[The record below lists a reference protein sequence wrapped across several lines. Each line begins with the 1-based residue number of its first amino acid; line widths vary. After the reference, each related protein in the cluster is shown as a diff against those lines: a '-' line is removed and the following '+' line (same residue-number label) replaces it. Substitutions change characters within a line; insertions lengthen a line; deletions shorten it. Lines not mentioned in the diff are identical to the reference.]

1 MPLGLANEIW
11 SELRSYLSSV
21 DRQDAAETVVNVLIE
36 NGYDASDI
44 RDAFKGDREI
54 KGALAEFLEPEQEEE
69 EEEEEDYN
77 DYIDT
82 DDY

>member
-36 NGYDASDI
+36 NGYDAVDI

-54 KGALAEFLEPEQEEE
+54 KGALAQYLEPEQDED
-69 EEEEEDYN
+69 EEDEDY
-77 DYIDT
+77 DEYIDT